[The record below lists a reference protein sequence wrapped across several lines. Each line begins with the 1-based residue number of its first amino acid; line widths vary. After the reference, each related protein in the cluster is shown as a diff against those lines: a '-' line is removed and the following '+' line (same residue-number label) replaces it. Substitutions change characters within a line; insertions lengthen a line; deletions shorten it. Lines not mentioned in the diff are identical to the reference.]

1 MGRYCCCLCCPH
13 CICGSCC
20 SCCYGSGGRW
30 CTLQRQRPIP
40 GHLDPLTELL
50 LIFLL
55 LLLFSLPLLLLLL
68 QQLVA
73 FPPPLLLPLRHQPGL
88 RFRFRRLG
96 RRGLGAHPPLHQRLL
111 QVALPLGQLLGPAAL
126 LPPFPI
132 APPLLFAP
140 PFRLGLRQGRLR
152 RLDGRDG
159 PGGVRRPGFGRAG
172 PLRSAWRCGQVQ
184 QLCIES

>member
-1 MGRYCCCLCCPH
+1 MLV
-13 CICGSCC
+13 
-20 SCCYGSGGRW
+20 
-30 CTLQRQRPIP
+30 
-40 GHLDPLTELL
+40 LL
-50 LIFLL
+50 LLLILIFLL

-68 QQLVA
+68 LLQLVA
-73 FPPPLLLPLRHQPGL
+73 FPPPLLLPRRHQPGL

-111 QVALPLGQLLGPAAL
+111 QVELALGQFLGPTAL

-140 PFRLGLRQGRLR
+140 AFRLGLRQGRLR

-172 PLRSAWRCGQVQ
+172 PLRSRCVALWASPA
-184 QLCIES
+184 LCIES